1 MLIAYCVGNAA
12 SPFMWQAKYTPR
24 LVLHVHC
31 RVPSQSTDHVRSN
44 HVPWTIIGICYLACM
59 FLLLAIRWLLARE
72 NKKRDAE
79 PQDDTYDEV
88 YIEVITPEGKREER
102 KVSKVKQFYD
112 QVSRSILCRN
122 SCLTGI

>member
-1 MLIAYCVGNAA
+1 
-12 SPFMWQAKYTPR
+12 
-24 LVLHVHC
+24 
-31 RVPSQSTDHVRSN
+31 
-44 HVPWTIIGICYLACM
+44 M